1 MSNQA
6 IAAERRARPLRYILV
21 GLGLLV
27 VVLLLAGIKG
37 AQIGSLIS
45 MGKKMQKAGPPP
57 ETVGSA
63 IAQAQP
69 WETVIAAPGSISG
82 LKSVAVSSEVPGVVT
97 RIAFESG
104 QVAQRDQV
112 LVELDSS
119 VERAQ
124 LASAKAR
131 RDLAEVT
138 ARRYRKLVAG
148 NAASRAQLD
157 DVEAQLRTAVTDVAA
172 QQAQL
177 ERKVIRAPFKGRLG
191 IRAINL
197 GQFLNAGTMVTTLD
211 SIGASFVDFTL
222 PQEQLPFLK
231 EGLPVRVTVRQDER
245 PGPAAATTAATGGPN
260 APAGATT
267 PGAARAG
274 GSAGTAAG
282 NPVDSG
288 AQSGVI
294 HGTIAAIEPTVDPS
308 TRSVKVRAVIPDARD
323 NPRPGMFVNVSVIL
337 PQRPTVV
344 VVPATA
350 IVHASYG
357 DSVFVVEPKKPGSPG
372 MDKTPD
378 GKVVQIARQQFVRL
392 GQAQGDFV
400 AVAKGLEAG
409 QHVVSAGAF
418 KLRNGGPIVV
428 DDSVKMNPSLDPHPE
443 NR

>member
-1 MSNQA
+1 
-6 IAAERRARPLRYILV
+6 LRYVLV
-21 GLGLLV
+21 GAGLLA
-27 VVLLLAGIKG
+27 VVLILGGIKG
-37 AQIGSLIS
+37 AQIGSLVS
-45 MGKKMQKAGPPP
+45 MGKKMQQSGPPP
-57 ETVGSA
+57 EAVGSA

-69 WETVIAAPGSISG
+69 WETTIAAPGSVSG
-82 LKSVAVSSEVPGVVT
+82 LKSVAVSSELPGVVT
-97 RIAFESG
+97 RIAFDSG
-104 QVAQRDQV
+104 QIAQRDQI

-157 DVEAQLRTAVTDVAA
+157 DVEAQLRTASTDVAA

-177 ERKVIRAPFKGRLG
+177 ERKMIRAPFKGRLG
-191 IRAINL
+191 IRAVNL
-197 GQFLNAGTMVTTLD
+197 GQFLTAGVMVTTLD
-211 SIGASFVDFTL
+211 SIGASFVDFSL
-222 PQEQLPFLK
+222 PQEQLPFVK
-231 EGLPVRVTVRQDER
+231 EGLPVRVTVRQDDR
-245 PGPAAATTAATGGPN
+245 PAPGAGATAATSGTGAA
-260 APAGATT
+260 APAA
-267 PGAARAG
+267 PGTARAG
-274 GSAGTAAG
+274 AGAPAATAAG
-282 NPVDSG
+282 AG
-288 AQSGVI
+288 AAGAI
-294 HGTIAAIEPTVDPS
+294 EGTIAAIEPTVDPI
-308 TRSVKVRAVIPDARD
+308 TRNVKVRAVIPDARD

-357 DSVFVVEPKKPGSPG
+357 DSVFVIEPKKPGSPG
-372 MDKTPD
+372 MDKTPG
-378 GKVVQIARQQFVRL
+378 GKSVQVARQQFVRL
-392 GQAQGDFV
+392 GQARGDFV
-400 AVAKGLEAG
+400 AVAKGLSPG

-428 DDSVKMNPSLDPHPE
+428 DDSVKTNPSLDPHPE